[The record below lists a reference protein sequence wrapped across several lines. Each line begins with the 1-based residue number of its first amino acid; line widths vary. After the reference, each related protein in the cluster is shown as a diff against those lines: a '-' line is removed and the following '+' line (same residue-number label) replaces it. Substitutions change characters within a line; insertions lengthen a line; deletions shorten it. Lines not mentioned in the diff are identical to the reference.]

1 VGWHA
6 ELYVDAS
13 LLLSLEPILAKLPA
27 VSIDHLG
34 LSTQG
39 LPYLLNLVDR
49 GVRVKATGFGR
60 VDLDI
65 VDTLQ
70 QIHRVNPE
78 ALLFGTDLPGT
89 RAPRPFSETDID
101 IISGAVGGDLPAV
114 LDGNARAWYRVP

>member
-1 VGWHA
+1 
-6 ELYVDAS
+6 
-13 LLLSLEPILAKLPA
+13 
-27 VSIDHLG
+27 
-34 LSTQG
+34 
-39 LPYLLNLVDR
+39 
-49 GVRVKATGFGR
+49 